1 MAATVLLVDDEPTIR
16 ASLGRVLEKLGY
28 IVEVATDG
36 RAAVD
41 RLRRG
46 GVDLLLTDVSMPRMG
61 GLQLLEKLRDESL
74 SVPSLVMS
82 GAAAIPDAVRAVQLG
97 ATDYIEKPVQT
108 ARLELSLRRCLELD
122 QLRQENRELRSL
134 PEPPRLLGESAS
146 MVALRD
152 LVATVGRSD
161 GRALITGEHGTG
173 KGLVAR
179 ALHHASARA
188 TGPFVTLNCSA
199 VPENLV
205 ESELFGHERGA
216 FTGAHRARRGRF
228 ELAHGGTL
236 FLDEIGDMPASMQ
249 PKLLRVLQEGTFVR
263 VGGTRA
269 QTADVRVIAATH
281 RDLESLR
288 TQGTFR
294 EDLYYRLHV
303 VGLEVP
309 PLRVRLEDVGIL
321 ARAFLDVSARRHR
334 RPSCHLTHDALVRLR
349 RYPYPGNVRELQNL
363 IERLVILADG
373 AAIDASAV
381 GCALG
386 DPMVGYSGG
395 RTLSE
400 HLDSYEEE
408 VIRAAVRSHGSKAAA
423 ARAQAPDPLPPRP
436 GVPGTDGMGAVVRA
450 VEGID
455 DAMRRLAR
463 AEAAT
468 PG

>member
-1 MAATVLLVDDEPTIR
+1 VAATVLLVDDEPTIR
-16 ASLGRVLEKLGY
+16 ASLSRALEKLGY
-28 IVEVATDG
+28 LVEVAIDG
-36 RAAVD
+36 QAAVD

-61 GLQLLEKLRDESL
+61 GLQLLETLREESL
-74 SVPSLVMS
+74 RVPSLVMS

-108 ARLELSLRRCLELD
+108 ARLELSMRRCLELD
-122 QLRQENRELRSL
+122 QLRQENQELRTL
-134 PEPPRLLGESAS
+134 LEPPRLLGESAP
-146 MVALRD
+146 MVALCD

-161 GRALITGEHGTG
+161 GRALIAGEHGTG
-173 KGLVAR
+173 KNLVAR
-179 ALHHASARA
+179 ALHHASPRA

-228 ELAHGGTL
+228 ELAHAGTL

-263 VGGTRA
+263 VGGTRV

-281 RDLESLR
+281 RDLESMM

-303 VGLEVP
+303 VRLDVP
-309 PLRVRLEDVGIL
+309 PLRTRLEDVPIL
-321 ARAFLDVSARRHR
+321 ARAFLDESARRHR
-334 RPSCHLTHDALVRLR
+334 RPTCHLTHDAMARLR
-349 RYPYPGNVRELQNL
+349 RYPYPGNVRELENL
-363 IERLVILADG
+363 VERLVILADG

-381 GCALG
+381 AHALG
-386 DPMVGYSGG
+386 DKGVGYEGG

-400 HLDSYEEE
+400 HLESYEVEI
-408 VIRAAVRSHGSKAAA
+408 IRAAVRTHGSRAAA
-423 ARAQAPDPLPPRP
+423 ARAL
-436 GVPGTDGMGAVVRA
+436 GVERSFFYKKCK
-450 VEGID
+450 
-455 DAMRRLAR
+455 RLQIVD
-463 AEAAT
+463 
-468 PG
+468 